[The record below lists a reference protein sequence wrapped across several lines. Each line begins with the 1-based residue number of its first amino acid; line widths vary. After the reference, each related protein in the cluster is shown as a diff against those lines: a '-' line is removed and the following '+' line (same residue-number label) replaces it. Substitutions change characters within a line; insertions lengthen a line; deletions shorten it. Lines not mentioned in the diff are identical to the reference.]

1 MANVRDKNLKTAMVL
16 FTVVAGMVG
25 LAFASVP
32 LYRIF
37 CQVTGLGGTPGVQAS
52 APEVKTD
59 TDFIVRFDA
68 NTNPDLPWKFKPV
81 QREVHLKLG
90 EEKLAF
96 YEATNMSDKPIT
108 GTATFNVTPLKA
120 GQFFV
125 KIDCFCFTEQT
136 LEPGQTIDMPVTFY
150 VDPEIYNKVNT
161 RDVKTITL
169 SYTFYPKEEEE
180 GKVSAL
186 SQPSKAGEKG

>member
-1 MANVRDKNLKTAMVL
+1 MANVRDKNLKTAVVL

-136 LEPGQTIDMPVTFY
+136 LEPGQTVDMPVTFF
-150 VDPEIYNKVNT
+150 VDPEIYKEVNT

-169 SYTFYPKEEEE
+169 SYTFYPKEEE

-186 SQPSKAGEKG
+186 RRPSKAGEKG

>member
-1 MANVRDKNLKTAMVL
+1 MANVRDKNLKTAAVL

-52 APEVKTD
+52 APEEKTD

-96 YEATNMSDKPIT
+96 YQATNMSDKPIT

-150 VDPEIYNKVNT
+150 VDPEIYEKVNT

-169 SYTFYPKEEEE
+169 SYTFYPKEEAS
-180 GKVSAL
+180 KVSAL
-186 SQPSKAGEKG
+186 RQPSKAGEKG

>member
-1 MANVRDKNLKTAMVL
+1 MANVKRKNVRTAMVL
-16 FTVVAGMVG
+16 FTVVAGMIG

-52 APEVKTD
+52 APETATD
-59 TDFIVRFDA
+59 IDFHVRFDA
-68 NTNPDLPWKFKPV
+68 NTSPKLPWRFKPL
-81 QREVHLKLG
+81 QREVTLKLG
-90 EEKLAF
+90 EERLAF
-96 YEATNMSDKPIT
+96 FEATNVSDKPIT

-125 KIDCFCFTEQT
+125 KIDCFCFTEQV
-136 LEPGQTIDMPVTFY
+136 LQPGETVQMPVSFY
-150 VDPEIYNKVNT
+150 VDPAIYDEVNT

-169 SYTFYPKEEEE
+169 SYTFFPQVDGE
-180 GKVSAL
+180 KVSELRAP
-186 SQPSKAGEKG
+186 PSTGQKG

>member
-1 MANVRDKNLKTAMVL
+1 MTNARLKNVRSAMVL

-37 CQVTGLGGTPGVQAS
+37 CQVTGLGGTPGVQAH
-52 APEVKTD
+52 APETATD
-59 TDFIVRFDA
+59 IDFKVRFDA
-68 NTNPDLPWKFKPV
+68 NVNPGMPWRFKPV
-81 QREVHLKLG
+81 QREVKLKLG
-90 EEKLAF
+90 EERLAF
-96 YEATNMSDKPIT
+96 YEATNLSDKPIT
-108 GTATFNVTPLKA
+108 GTAVFNVTPLKA

-136 LEPGQTIDMPVTFY
+136 LQPGETVDMPVSFY
-150 VDPEIYNKVNT
+150 VDPAIYEEKNT

-169 SYTFYPKEEEE
+169 SYTFFPAQDGPE
-180 GKVSAL
+180 KVSAVQ
-186 SQPSKAGEKG
+186 SSPAPGNKG

>member
-1 MANVRDKNLKTAMVL
+1 MANVRRRNAGTAMVL

-52 APEVKTD
+52 APATATD
-59 TDFIVRFDA
+59 IDFKVRFDA
-68 NTNPDLPWKFKPV
+68 NTNPDLPWRFKPL
-81 QREVHLKLG
+81 QREMTLKLG
-90 EEKLAF
+90 EERLAF
-96 YEATNMSDKPIT
+96 FEATNLSDKTIT
-108 GTATFNVTPLKA
+108 GTATFNVTPLKV

-136 LEPGQTIDMPVTFY
+136 LAPGETVNMPVTFY
-150 VDPEIYNKVNT
+150 VDPAIYDEINT

-169 SYTFYPKEEEE
+169 SYTFYPQQDGE
-180 GKVSAL
+180 KVSEVRSLPA
-186 SQPSKAGEKG
+186 PGEKG

>member
-37 CQVTGLGGTPGVQAS
+37 CQVTGLGGTPGVEAS
-52 APEVKTD
+52 APEEKTD

-68 NTNPDLPWKFKPV
+68 NTNPDLPWKFKPA

-96 YEATNMSDKPIT
+96 YEATNLSDKPIT

-150 VDPEIYNKVNT
+150 VDPEIYEKVNT

-186 SQPSKAGEKG
+186 RQPSKAGEKG

>member
-96 YEATNMSDKPIT
+96 YQATNMSDKPIT

-150 VDPEIYNKVNT
+150 VDPEIYEKVNT

>member
-1 MANVRDKNLKTAMVL
+1 MANVRDKNLRTALVL
-16 FTVVAGMVG
+16 FTVAAGMVG

-37 CQVTGLGGTPGVQAS
+37 CQVTGLGGTPGVAAE
-52 APEVKTD
+52 APETATD
-59 TDFIVRFDA
+59 TEFVVRFDA
-68 NTNPDLPWKFKPV
+68 NTNPNLPWRFQPV
-81 QREVHLKLG
+81 QREVNLKLG

-96 YEATNMSDKPIT
+96 YEATNLSDKPIT

-136 LEPGQTIDMPVTFY
+136 LMPGETVDMPVTFY
-150 VDPEIYNKVNT
+150 VDPEIYEEANT
-161 RDVKTITL
+161 RDVTTITL
-169 SYTFYPKEEEE
+169 SYTFYPKEDG
-180 GKVSAL
+180 GKVSAVDR
-186 SQPSKAGEKG
+186 PAKAGEKG